1 MLRRD
6 GCARGA
12 CALRLCDS
20 RPDLPFSC
28 ARREIPSPWGGAGV
42 VDGWHGGDVACA
54 CAGAGD
60 PHAAV
65 AAFEQ
70 AMSINP
76 RLAHLRQHVVQLL
89 AQIDMLE
96 EQRQLEQQQQ
106 QPGDYG
112 EA

>member
-1 MLRRD
+1 
-6 GCARGA
+6 
-12 CALRLCDS
+12 
-20 RPDLPFSC
+20 
-28 ARREIPSPWGGAGV
+28 
-42 VDGWHGGDVACA
+42 
-54 CAGAGD
+54 
-60 PHAAV
+60 
-65 AAFEQ
+65 
-70 AMSINP
+70 MSINP